1 MNILTFLNVAIG
13 VMIIYLIL
21 SLLIS
26 EIQESIT
33 AILELRARDLRS
45 SLVNLLD
52 GKTKHDDPAKA
63 EIMAALYNTSLI
75 KSLNQGRKSSLGP
88 SYIPKEVFA
97 AALIEVLKTRYNM
110 SMTGDESMEVICQK
124 IDAKLQQYESPAA
137 SPFVD
142 IPEMTPA
149 DLAAVTPA
157 QTNPEELPH
166 QQFSEYPTGPS
177 GYPPV
182 YDPSVGLGA
191 ESPTDQPIPTSAE
204 FTPSPQPTVEPI
216 AGATIPS
223 QPSPAPE
230 EITDSDIYFLQ
241 NLSTLAERVKANVKK
256 TEAGIDQ
263 FQKALAEWFDNSM
276 ARASGTYKRN
286 AKAFS
291 FLLGLGVAVVVN
303 VDTINM
309 VDRLYKN
316 QALSD
321 SVAQLADQVV
331 STNPQVVDQLNQA
344 KSNQEREAAIAPIRS
359 NLNYVLDQ
367 VSAFPI
373 GWNLPSDFQVSPQTW
388 LLRLAGWFVSAL
400 AFSMGAPFWFETLS
414 KFINVRNAGQK
425 PPSKE
430 PPSEQIF

>member
-33 AILELRARDLRS
+33 AILELRARNLRS

-52 GKTKHDDPAKA
+52 GKIKHDDPAKA

-97 AALIEVLKTRYNM
+97 AALIEVLKSRYNM

-124 IDAKLQQYESPAA
+124 IDAKLRQYENPTT
-137 SPFVD
+137 PPLVD
-142 IPEMTPA
+142 IPKTDPA
-149 DLAAVTPA
+149 VLAAA
-157 QTNPEELPH
+157 QTDSEGVSY
-166 QQFSEYPTGPS
+166 QQSSEYPTGPS
-177 GYPPV
+177 GYPLV
-182 YDPSVGLGA
+182 YDPSVDFGA
-191 ESPTDQPIPTSAE
+191 ESPTNQPIPTSAE
-204 FTPSPQPTVEPI
+204 FTPSQQPAVEPI

-230 EITDSDIYFLQ
+230 EVTDSDVYFLQ

-276 ARASGTYKRN
+276 TRASGTYKRN

-388 LLRLAGWFVSAL
+388 LLRLAGWFISAL

-414 KFINVRNAGQK
+414 KFINVRNAGSK
-425 PPSKE
+425 PT
-430 PPSEQIF
+430 